1 MKMTDQNVSDN
12 TELTPAKQLKPKG
25 IIFAIISTAA
35 FFVIPIAAIAA
46 IVITVLLQPGF
57 YTGILKDGK
66 FITAF
71 VEAKNW
77 QVEKQISDEIER
89 DVKITEYTRE
99 YDTIKSRYEQAKE
112 DYGRISRDDEIESL
126 KKQRSSLKDI
136 TWKQVKDTF
145 PDEDSF
151 DKNRDEEIKKIKE
164 QIAAI
169 EEYQYQNKDK
179 IKSARKA
186 MKKAS
191 NDYEDA
197 LSTLEDKKMDAEKIA
212 EKHKNTFSGKL
223 YSDLERIEGP
233 LSKILNDKLIDGAVR
248 AEIAKVLRFLT
259 SYDRQIEQRNI
270 YYARTNDSRGLTAR
284 SLRVKLPDIAISLW
298 VNDESKGKPRRRHV
312 LSQLLVEE
320 LDRIE
325 SLENRMLLKTLFRLS
340 DTSLGEY
347 FTGKYLKKLGLT
359 IDGGVIRMS
368 NIILKDEQA
377 ETASSV
383 MEAMSWAQ
391 YAAFGA
397 ACILVLFILYLI
409 FSTVER
415 SRKLAMLKR
424 LFIYPSLLVLLA
436 CGVFTWASRNIFAYY
451 PDILQDLSV
460 RSYVKHLSFTAGWH
474 FIMPML
480 VVFGALFIAG
490 LIIRKY
496 LAGKTPKV

>member
-1 MKMTDQNVSDN
+1 M
-12 TELTPAKQLKPKG
+12 
-25 IIFAIISTAA
+25 
-35 FFVIPIAAIAA
+35 
-46 IVITVLLQPGF
+46 
-57 YTGILKDGK
+57 KDGK

-71 VEAKNW
+71 IEAKNW
-77 QVEKQISDEIER
+77 QVERQISDEIER

-112 DYGRISRDDEIESL
+112 DYARISRENEIESL
-126 KKQRSSLKDI
+126 KKQHRDVKALK
-136 TWKQVKDTF
+136 WKLVRDTF
-145 PDEDSF
+145 PDENGF
-151 DKNRDEEIKKIKE
+151 EKNREEVLAKLKE
-164 QIAAI
+164 MITEK
-169 EEYQYQNKDK
+169 EEYQEQNKDQ
-179 IKSARKA
+179 IKTARKA

-197 LSTLEDKKMDAEKIA
+197 LSTLEDKKKDAEKIA

-223 YSDLERIEGP
+223 YNDLERIEGP

-248 AEIAKVLRFLT
+248 AEIAKILRFLT
-259 SYDRQIEQRNI
+259 SYDRQIEQHNI
-270 YYARTNDSRGLTAR
+270 YYARTNDGRGLTAR

-298 VNDESKGKPRRRHV
+298 VNDESKGKPRKRHV

-320 LDRIE
+320 LDRID

-377 ETASSV
+377 ETVSSI

-397 ACILVLFILYLI
+397 AGILVLFIFYFI

-415 SRKLAMLKR
+415 RRKLAMLKR

-436 CGVFTWASRNIFAYY
+436 CGVFTWTSRNIFAYY

-490 LIIRKY
+490 LMIRKY
-496 LAGKTPKV
+496 LAATAPKE